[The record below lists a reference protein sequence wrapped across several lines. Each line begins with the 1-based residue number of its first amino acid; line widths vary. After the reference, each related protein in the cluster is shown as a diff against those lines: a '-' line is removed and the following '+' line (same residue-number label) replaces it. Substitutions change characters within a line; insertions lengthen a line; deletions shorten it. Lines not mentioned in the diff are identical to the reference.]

1 MTRFFY
7 TALFATASWVPLLL
21 FGSSV
26 IVRLA
31 PASAQQQ
38 LPDPRIFDELP
49 PPSLSPIPSIN
60 APASPLPS
68 SLPSLPPDRRE
79 YDSLPSF
86 PPNRREYD
94 FQSPDLPLP
103 PSTPTQASS
112 LYRVDI
118 YGASP
123 SLLLQVQQ
131 IEPGAFV
138 RRGEGVI
145 QAGVFAD
152 EANAQLRVRELE
164 AQGIPARLSTI
175 GNGLDAGLGNPGQF
189 SVDNPDNPERLS
201 REDSAFRRTA
211 ERGYFVVIPGKLRDL
226 PDIAAEVVR
235 MGVRE
240 NEVTQKE
247 APRGP
252 HVAIGPFNERENA
265 DRWSRYFRSVGM
277 DARVYFGN

>member
-7 TALFATASWVPLLL
+7 RALFATASWVPLLL

-26 IVRLA
+26 IVRLT

-60 APASPLPS
+60 APTSPLPS
-68 SLPSLPPDRRE
+68 SLPSFPPDRRE

-86 PPNRREYD
+86 PPNSREYD
-94 FQSPDLPLP
+94 FQSPDSPFP

-123 SLLLQVQQ
+123 SLLSQVQQ

-164 AQGIPARLSTI
+164 AQGIPAQLTTI
-175 GNGLDAGLGNPGQF
+175 GTRVDAGLGNPGEF
-189 SVDNPDNPERLS
+189 SVDNADNPERRW
-201 REDSAFRRTA
+201 REESAFRRTA
-211 ERGYFVVIPGKLRDL
+211 ERAYFVVIPGKLGDL

-235 MGVRE
+235 IGIRE
-240 NEVTQKE
+240 DEVTQRE

-252 HVAIGPFNERENA
+252 HVAIGPFNQRENA

>member
-7 TALFATASWVPLLL
+7 RALFATASWVPVLL

-26 IVRLA
+26 IVRLT

-60 APASPLPS
+60 APTSPLPS
-68 SLPSLPPDRRE
+68 SLPSLPLSRPE

-86 PPNRREYD
+86 PPARQEYD
-94 FQSPDLPLP
+94 YQTPNSPLQ
-103 PSTPTQASS
+103 PSIPTQASN

-152 EANAQLRVRELE
+152 EANAQFRVRELE
-164 AQGIPARLSTI
+164 AQGIPARLTAI
-175 GNGLDAGLGNPGQF
+175 GTGVDADLGNPGGF

-201 REDSAFRRTA
+201 SEGSAFRRTA
-211 ERGYFVVIPGKLRDL
+211 GRAYFVVIPGKLRDL

-240 NEVTQKE
+240 DEVTQRE

-252 HVAIGPFNERENA
+252 HVAIGPFNQRENA

>member
-1 MTRFFY
+1 MTRFFFRS
-7 TALFATASWVPLLL
+7 LFATAYWVPLLV
-21 FGSSV
+21 FGSGV
-26 IVRLA
+26 IFRLT

-38 LPDPRIFDELP
+38 LPDPRIFDELS

-60 APASPLPS
+60 VPTSPLPS
-68 SLPSLPPDRRE
+68 SLPSFPPNRDE
-79 YDSLPSF
+79 DDSLPSF
-86 PPNRREYD
+86 PPDRREDD
-94 FQSPDLPLP
+94 FQSPYSPLP

-118 YGASP
+118 YGDSP
-123 SLLLQVQQ
+123 SLLSQVQQ

-152 EANAQLRVRELE
+152 ETNAQFRVRELE
-164 AQGIPARLSTI
+164 ARGIPARLTPI
-175 GNGLDAGLGNPGQF
+175 GTGVGAGLGNPGKF
-189 SVDNPDNPERLS
+189 SVDNLDNYDRLS
-201 REDSAFRRTA
+201 SEGSAFHRTA
-211 ERGYFVVIPGKLRDL
+211 ERAYFVVIPGKLRDL

-235 MGVRE
+235 MGITEDEVR
-240 NEVTQKE
+240 QKE

-252 HVAIGPFNERENA
+252 HVAIGPFNERQKA